1 MASRQKNQVYIRQL
15 TLTAL
20 MAALSIVL
28 TRVVSILIIGGSNRI
43 GLGLVPIHLTG
54 FLLGPFW
61 GALCGL
67 ISDLIGVL
75 INPMGTVFWGIT
87 VTTVLQG
94 VIPGIVIRRWKGKDS
109 RGVAIALVISFVFLS
124 LLMQSYWL
132 SILMG
137 RPFTEMVAVRALPQL
152 GFTIAYI
159 VLEVPLYA
167 LLKRSFIV
175 SEERTLH

>member
-75 INPMGTVFWGIT
+75 INPMGTVFWGI
-87 VTTVLQG
+87 
-94 VIPGIVIRRWKGKDS
+94 VIRLWKGKDS

>member
-1 MASRQKNQVYIRQL
+1 MARSRDNRIYIRQL

-28 TRVVSILIIGGSNRI
+28 TRIVSILVMGGSNRI

-75 INPMGTVFWGIT
+75 INPMGTIFWGIT

-94 VIPGIVIRRWKGKDS
+94 VIPGVVIRLWKGEDRRGIVI
-109 RGVAIALVISFVFLS
+109 AMVISYVLLS

-132 SILMG
+132 SILMA
-137 RPFTEMVAVRALPQL
+137 RPFSEMIAIRALPQL
-152 GFTIAYI
+152 GFMIIYI
-159 VLEVPLYA
+159 ILEIPLYS
-167 LLKRSFIV
+167 LLKKNFV
-175 SEERTLH
+175 GVE

>member
-1 MASRQKNQVYIRQL
+1 MERSRQNQVYIRQL
-15 TLTAL
+15 SLTAL

-28 TRVVSILIIGGSNRI
+28 TRIVSILIIGGSNRI

-75 INPMGTVFWGIT
+75 INPMGTIFWGIT

-94 VIPGIVIRRWKGKDS
+94 VIPGVVIRLWKGKDS
-109 RGVAIALVISFVFLS
+109 WGVAIALAISYVSLS
-124 LLMQSYWL
+124 LLLQSYWL
-132 SILMG
+132 SILMA

-152 GFTIAYI
+152 AFTIAYI
-159 VLEVPLYA
+159 VLEIPLYS
-167 LLKRSFIV
+167 LLKNGFIG
-175 SEERTLH
+175 SE